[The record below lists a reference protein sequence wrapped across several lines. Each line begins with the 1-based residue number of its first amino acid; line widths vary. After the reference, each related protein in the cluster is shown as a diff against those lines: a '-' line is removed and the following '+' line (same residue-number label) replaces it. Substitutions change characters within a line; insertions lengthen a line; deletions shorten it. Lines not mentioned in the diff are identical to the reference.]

1 MKKYIFVSL
10 LLSFTFNTA
19 SAEITQFGNQDGQV
33 FASST
38 PEMRQERIMS
48 QQQNLEQRR
57 ERIRIMVEG
66 RRNQITERREK
77 MMELNGSVKI
87 KLEAESK
94 ERVRN
99 LTNNIFNSFTNFTD
113 KLGELENRLFNLI
126 ANKESDAD
134 MTAAKTKLDE
144 SSVMLEEVTIKIE
157 SFKADFD
164 AALEDEIT
172 KEYFI
177 DLSKE
182 IKNDIIE
189 THKSY
194 QEVIRLINQN

>member
-1 MKKYIFVSL
+1 
-10 LLSFTFNTA
+10 
-19 SAEITQFGNQDGQV
+19 
-33 FASST
+33 
-38 PEMRQERIMS
+38 
-48 QQQNLEQRR
+48 
-57 ERIRIMVEG
+57 
-66 RRNQITERREK
+66 